1 MVITEFLDLS
11 AMLVP
16 DRTAIAFEGKRL
28 SYAQLRERVNRLADS
43 LSKLGLKKGERAAIL
58 EVNCSQY
65 VEACFATARL
75 GGIFVPLNFRIREEE
90 LKYLVNKTEPRVLF
104 LGSRYADMVDGVKAQ
119 LPSVEHFIIIG
130 GEHKGMQ
137 DYEGLIAAGSPEE
150 KTFAQLA
157 DEDTIMLMFTAGT
170 TGFPKGVPQ
179 DSTAYSTYV
188 LSNVEPPNIEAP
200 AETNLLCMPL
210 YHVAGM
216 QALMAGIYGGRT
228 IALMRQFDEKEWFET
243 VQREKATRV
252 MLVPTMLKRIVDYPD
267 FDKYDLSAVRV
278 VTYGA
283 ASCPYEVLKK
293 AIERFPGRALIN
305 AFGGT
310 ETSSTIAALR
320 AEDQVITGKESEAER
335 EKKLRRLATSIG
347 LPLEDVEIQVRDE
360 SGQALPVGKIGEI
373 VVRGPRIMKGYWQND
388 EETKKAFTPDGW
400 YRTSDLGYLDEEGY
414 IYLTGRADDVI
425 VRGGENIGPDEVES
439 VLSTHP
445 KVEEAAV
452 IGIKDIE
459 WGQQVRAIV
468 RLKKGETATEAEIID
483 FCRPRLASFRRPSSI
498 IFVKEELPRTSTGK
512 VLRRALREKYGAGD
526 KG

>member
-16 DRTAIAFEGKRL
+16 ERTAIAFEGKRF
-28 SYAQLRERVNRLADS
+28 SYAQLKERVNRLADS
-43 LSKLGLKKGERAAIL
+43 LSRLGLKKGERAAIL
-58 EVNCSQY
+58 EVNCNEY
-65 VEACFATARL
+65 VEACLATVKL
-75 GGIFVPLNFRIREEE
+75 GAIFVPLNFRIREDE
-90 LKYLVNKTEPRVLF
+90 LKYLVDKAEPRILF
-104 LGSRYADMVDGVKAQ
+104 VGGRYADMVNSVKGE
-119 LPSVEHFIIIG
+119 LLSVEHFIIIG
-130 GEHKGMQ
+130 GEDKGMQ
-137 DYEGLIAAGSPEE
+137 DYDGLIASGSADE
-150 KTFAQLA
+150 KGFAQLA
-157 DEDTIMLMFTAGT
+157 DEDIVMLLFTAGT

-188 LSNVEPPNIEAP
+188 LTNVEPPSIEAP

-228 IALMRQFDEKEWFET
+228 IALMRQFDEKEWFDT

-267 FDKYDLSAVRV
+267 FANYDLSSVRV

-293 AIERFPGRALIN
+293 AMERFPGRALIN

-320 AEDQVITGKESEAER
+320 AEDQIITGKESEAER

-347 LPLEDVEIQVRDE
+347 LPMEDVEIQVRDE
-360 SGQALPVGKIGEI
+360 KGKELPLGKIGEI

-388 EETKKAFTPDGW
+388 EETKKAFTGDGW
-400 YRTSDLGYLDEEGY
+400 YRTGDLGYLDEEGY

-445 KVEEAAV
+445 KIEEAAV
-452 IGIKDIE
+452 VGVKDLE

-468 RLKKGETATEAEIID
+468 RLKKGEAATEEEIID
-483 FCRPRLASFRRPSSI
+483 FCRPRLAGFKCPSSVVL
-498 IFVKEELPRTSTGK
+498 VKEELPRTSTGK
-512 VLRRALREKYGAGD
+512 VLRRLLREKHG
-526 KG
+526 

>member
-16 DRTAIAFEGKRL
+16 QRTAIAFEGKRF

-43 LSKLGLKKGERAAIL
+43 LSQLGLKKGERVAIL
-58 EVNCSQY
+58 EVNCHQY
-65 VEACFATARL
+65 VEACFATVKL
-75 GGIFVPLNFRIREEE
+75 GGIFVPLNFRIREDE
-90 LKYLVNKTEPRVLF
+90 LKYLVNKAEPKILF
-104 LGSRYADMVDGVKAQ
+104 VGSRYADMVDGVKSQ
-119 LPSVEHFIIIG
+119 LPSVEHFIFIG
-130 GEHKGMQ
+130 GYKGMP
-137 DYEGLIAAGSPEE
+137 DYEGLIAAGSAEE
-150 KTFAQLA
+150 KNFAELA
-157 DEDTIMLMFTAGT
+157 DEDTVMLIFTAGT

-179 DSTAYSTYV
+179 DSNAYSSYV
-188 LSNVEPPNIEAP
+188 LSNVEPPNMEAP

-228 IALMRQFDEKEWFET
+228 IALMRQFDEKEWLET
-243 VQREKATRV
+243 VEREKATRV
-252 MLVPTMLKRIVDYPD
+252 MLVPTMLKRIVDYPH
-267 FDKYDLSAVRV
+267 FDKYDLSSVRV

-293 AIERFPGRALIN
+293 AMERFPGRALIN

-320 AEDQVITGKESEAER
+320 AEDQIITGKENEAER

-347 LPLEDVEIQVRDE
+347 LPLEDVEIQVRDKR
-360 SGQALPVGKIGEI
+360 GKKLPTGKIGEI
-373 VVRGPRIMKGYWQND
+373 VVRSPRIMKGYWQND
-388 EETKKAFTPDGW
+388 RETKKAFTGDGW
-400 YRTSDLGYLDEEGY
+400 YRTGDLGYKDEEGY

-439 VLSTHP
+439 VLYSHP
-445 KVEEAAV
+445 KIEEAAV
-452 IGIKDIE
+452 IGVKDVE

-468 RLKKGETATEAEIID
+468 RLKKGETATEQEIID
-483 FCRPRLASFRRPSSI
+483 FCRPRLASFKCPSSVI
-498 IFVKEELPRTSTGK
+498 LVKEELPRTSTGK
-512 VLRRALREKYGAGD
+512 VLRRVLRQRYGLG
-526 KG
+526 

>member
-1 MVITEFLDLS
+1 MVITEFLELS

-16 DRTAIAFEGKRL
+16 ERTAIAFEGKRF
-28 SYAQLRERVNRLADS
+28 SYAQLKERVNRLADS
-43 LSKLGLKKGERAAIL
+43 LSKLGVKRGERAAIL
-58 EVNCSQY
+58 EVNCNEY

-75 GGIFVPLNFRIREEE
+75 GGIFVPLNFRIREDE
-90 LKYLVNKTEPRVLF
+90 LRYLVNKAEPKVLF
-104 LGSRYADMVDGVKAQ
+104 VGSRYADMVNSAKPQ

-130 GEHKGMQ
+130 GKYQGMLSY
-137 DYEGLIAAGSPEE
+137 DELIASGSPEE
-150 KTFAQLA
+150 KTFAELA
-157 DEDTIMLMFTAGT
+157 DEDTAILMFTAGT

-179 DSTAYSTYV
+179 DHNSYSSYV
-188 LSNVEPPNIEAP
+188 LTNVDPPDP
-200 AETNLLCMPL
+200 AATPETNVLVMPL

-252 MLVPTMLKRIVDYPD
+252 MVVPTMLKRIVEYPD
-267 FDKYDLSAVRV
+267 FDKYDLSSVRV

-283 ASCPYEVLKK
+283 AACPYEVLKK

-320 AEDQVITGKESEAER
+320 AEDQIITGKETGEER
-335 EKKLRRLATSIG
+335 EKKLKRLATSIG
-347 LPLEDVEIQVRDE
+347 LPMGDVEIQVRDE
-360 SGQALPVGKIGEI
+360 KGRVLPAGKIGEI
-373 VVRGPRIMKGYWQND
+373 VAKGPRIMKGYWKD
-388 EETKKAFTPDGW
+388 EERTKKAFTPDGW
-400 YRTSDLGYLDEEGY
+400 YRTGDLGYVDEEGY
-414 IYLTGRADDVI
+414 IYLTGRGDDVI

-439 VLSTHP
+439 VLYSHP

-452 IGIKDIE
+452 IGVKDIE

-468 RLKKGETATEAEIID
+468 RLKEGETATEQEIVD
-483 FCRPRLASFRRPSSI
+483 FCRSRLAGYKRPTSV
-498 IFVKEELPRTSTGK
+498 IFVKEELPKTSTGK
-512 VLRRALREKYGAGD
+512 VLRRILREKYG
-526 KG
+526 KP

>member
-16 DRTAIAFEGKRL
+16 ERTAIAFEGRRF

-43 LSKLGLKKGERAAIL
+43 LSRLGLKKGERAAIL
-58 EVNCSQY
+58 EVNCSEF

-75 GGIFVPLNFRIREEE
+75 GAIFVPLNFRIREDE
-90 LKYLVNKTEPRVLF
+90 LKYLVSKAEPRILF
-104 LGSRYADMVDGVKAQ
+104 VGSRYADMVNSVKTQ
-119 LPSVEHFIIIG
+119 LTSVEHFIIIG
-130 GEHKGMQ
+130 GKYEGMQ
-137 DYEGLIAAGSPEE
+137 DYDGLIASGSPEE
-150 KTFAQLA
+150 KSFAEVA
-157 DEDTIMLMFTAGT
+157 DEDVVMLMFTAGT

-188 LSNVEPPNIEAP
+188 LTNVEPPNIEAP
-200 AETNLLCMPL
+200 AETNVLCMPL

-228 IALMRQFDEKEWFET
+228 IALMRQFEEKEWFET
-243 VQREKATRV
+243 VEREKATRV

-267 FDKYDLSAVRV
+267 FGNYDLSRVRV

-283 ASCPYEVLKK
+283 ASCPYEVLRK

-320 AEDQVITGKESEAER
+320 AEDQIITGKESEAER

-347 LPLEDVEIQVRDE
+347 LPMEDVEIQVRGEKDKE
-360 SGQALPVGKIGEI
+360 LPVGKIGEI
-373 VVRGPRIMKGYWQND
+373 VVRGPRIMKGYWKND
-388 EETKKAFTPDGW
+388 EETKKAFTADGW
-400 YRTSDLGYLDEEGY
+400 YRTGDLGYLDDEGY

-439 VLSTHP
+439 VLYSHP
-445 KVEEAAV
+445 AVEEAAV
-452 IGIKDIE
+452 IGVKDLE

-468 RLKKGETATEAEIID
+468 RLKEGKSATEAEIID
-483 FCRPRLASFRRPSSI
+483 FCRPRLGGYKRPSSVT
-498 IFVKEELPRTSTGK
+498 FVKEELPKTSTGK
-512 VLRRALREKYGAGD
+512 VLRRLLREKYGLG
-526 KG
+526 